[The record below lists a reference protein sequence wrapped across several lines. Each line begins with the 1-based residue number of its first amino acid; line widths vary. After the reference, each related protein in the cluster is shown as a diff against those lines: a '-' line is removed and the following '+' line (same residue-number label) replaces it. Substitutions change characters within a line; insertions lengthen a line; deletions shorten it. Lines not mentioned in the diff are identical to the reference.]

1 MEQFTRRNFLS
12 SAALAAGAA
21 MSGGAAKRQTTA
33 EVLALTGEDKSNAPE
48 LNNRLLK
55 FAAELR
61 KHTLTTLSPLLPLLL
76 NLRGQPY
83 TIEDHFPFEPFFKTQ
98 MPQRIVLCTGRQ
110 VSKSTSLA
118 AQSVVLS
125 NCIKYF
131 NTLFVTPQYELT
143 RRFSNNYVRAFID
156 QSPVKKLWTGT
167 HTENSVL
174 QRTFRN
180 HSKLIFSFALLD
192 ADRTRGVPADKI
204 VYDEVQDMDPDF
216 IPIINETISASKW
229 KIENYAGTP
238 KTMDGTLESLFQDS
252 SKAEWAIKCLACGHW
267 NIPGLDHDLI
277 DMIGPDLDDVSEANP
292 GIVCAACARRGK
304 RSPVN
309 PRTGIWVH
317 AEPGKAHDFAG
328 YHVPQM
334 IMPMH
339 YADPVAWRVLVGKS
353 RGSHNTPLHVFY
365 NECCGESF
373 DFGAKLVTQTD
384 IQRASTGIGEN
395 TDENALPRLDGY
407 TMRVLAVDWGGGGE
421 KEISFTTLA
430 VCGLLPNGNIEV
442 IRGYRSLTPNDP
454 IVEARMVYHFCA
466 KFRCSHI
473 VHDYS
478 GAGSLREQFLANIG
492 VPYSRLVPISYIRA
506 ASGPMMRYVEST
518 ELHPRDY
525 YRVDKTRSL
534 LLTCHQLRSGKLRFF
549 NYDNKGQGSPGLLHD
564 FLALIEDKRSS
575 RTGSDGYTIIRKP
588 KHSDDFAQAVNIG
601 CCALWYMTQSW
612 PNISELSG
620 NASAPHIPDE
630 MVRDPYFDLGLDGD

>member
-1 MEQFTRRNFLS
+1 MEQITRRNFLS
-12 SAALAAGAA
+12 SAAAAAAGVT
-21 MSGGAAKRQTTA
+21 MGAASKRQTTA
-33 EVLALTGEDKSNAPE
+33 ETLALTGADKSNAKE
-48 LNNRLLK
+48 LNERLLK
-55 FAAELR
+55 FADELR
-61 KHTLTTLSPLLPLLL
+61 QHTLTTLAPLLPLLL

-83 TIEDHFPFEPFFKTQ
+83 TIGNHFPFEPFFKTQ
-98 MPQRIVLCTGRQ
+98 MPQRTVLCTGRQ

-125 NCIKYF
+125 NCIPYF

-167 HTENSVL
+167 TTENSVL
-174 QRTFRN
+174 QRSFKN
-180 HSKLIFSFALLD
+180 NSKLIFSFALLD

-216 IPIINETISASKW
+216 IPIINETISASSW

-238 KTMDGTLESLFQDS
+238 KTMDGTLERLFQQS
-252 SKAEWAIKCLACGHW
+252 SMAEWAIKCTACGHW

-277 DMIGPDLDDVSEANP
+277 DMIGPDLEEISPSNP
-292 GIVCAACARRGK
+292 GIVCAACKRRGK

-317 AEPGKAHDFAG
+317 AKPELRHEFSG

-339 YADPVAWRVLVGKS
+339 YEDPTAWRVLVGKS

-384 IQRASTGIGEN
+384 IQAAAQGIGPNE
-395 TDENALPRLDGY
+395 DENAFARLDNY
-407 TMRVLAVDWGGGGE
+407 TMRILAVDWGGGGE
-421 KEISFTTLA
+421 KEISFTTMA
-430 VCGLLPNGNIEV
+430 VLGLLPNGQIEV
-442 IRGYRSLTPNDP
+442 VRGHRSLTPNDP
-454 IVEARMVYHFCA
+454 VLEARMIMQFCGR
-466 KFRCSHI
+466 FRCSHI

-478 GAGSLREQFLANIG
+478 GAGALREQFLANAGI
-492 VPYSRLVPISYIRA
+492 PYSRIVPIAYIRA
-506 ASGPMMRYVEST
+506 ASGPMMRHVEAT

-525 YRVDKTRSL
+525 FRVDKTRSL
-534 LLTCHQLRSGKLRFF
+534 LLTCHQLRTRKLRFF
-549 NYDNKGQGSPGLLHD
+549 DYDHKGAGEPGLLHD
-564 FLALIEDKRSS
+564 FLALIEDKKSS
-575 RTGSDGYTIIRKP
+575 RTGSDGYCIIRKD
-588 KHSDDFAQAVNIG
+588 KSSDDFAQAVNIG
-601 CCALWYMTQSW
+601 CCGLWYMTQSW
-612 PNISELSG
+612 PNIAELSG
-620 NASAPHIPDE
+620 LAAPEDAME
-630 MVRDPYFDLGLDGD
+630 STRDRFFDLGMGDD